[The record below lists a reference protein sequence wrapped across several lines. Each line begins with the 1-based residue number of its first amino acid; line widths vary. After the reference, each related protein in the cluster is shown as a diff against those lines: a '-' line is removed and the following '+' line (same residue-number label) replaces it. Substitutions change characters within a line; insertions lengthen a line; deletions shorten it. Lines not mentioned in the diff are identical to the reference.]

1 MKKLWGLFVAIL
13 ITPLLTFCHPVSASA
28 QDFYFKDATFD
39 YYLEKTETGSKMHVK
54 ETLVAVFPD
63 SNQNHGITRYIP
75 YTNQGGSNLTA
86 PDKSSLNFTVKRNG
100 AKEEIAKSDSEKG
113 SYIFYV
119 GNANSYVHGE
129 QTYEIEYDFQNVI
142 TEFDSSG
149 AMTWQNENA
158 VKQEL
163 YWDTNG
169 TGWNQKFNKLT
180 ANLHLPA
187 DIAKNLTSGTSC
199 YVGYQGTSN
208 ENHANISSRCTVS
221 SNDET
226 TYNSSALNSTTG
238 NQAETIITFETTSLS
253 PRENLTFAVNF
264 RPGTF
269 NVPAPQKDYSLFIIS
284 CLSLVAALF
293 SIIFAI
299 YYYIKLTKEKR
310 HYAKSHFVKPEYEP
324 PKNLS
329 VAESSEISI
338 KPTSAKF
345 TATIL
350 EMAVNHN
357 IAIINDSENKK
368 DWSIKLIS
376 ESSLTDF
383 QKDALKILNGGA
395 MPEIEEVFAVK
406 RQSYS
411 STVHAITKR
420 YHDEIISAL
429 KSKKLLLPEKVTKSL
444 PTTLLILPTF
454 IIAFVWGFMLAL
466 KSDLPDDILY
476 GGLFIVFAPFASLFV
491 SLIITIILST
501 KASVYTKRTI
511 EGIEA
516 SKHIEGLKLY
526 IKMAEADRLRFL
538 QSVKGAP
545 RDGQGIVKIYE
556 KLLPYACIFGLEKS
570 WLKELEKYYQEYPDY
585 EHDWYSG
592 RNLWL
597 LYSFNSRVSTS
608 YNSVSVNPASSS
620 SSSSSGGGGGGF
632 SGGGGG
638 GGGGG
643 GW

>member
-1 MKKLWGLFVAIL
+1 MAI
-13 ITPLLTFCHPVSASA
+13 
-28 QDFYFKDATFD
+28 
-39 YYLEKTETGSKMHVK
+39 
-54 ETLVAVFPD
+54 
-63 SNQNHGITRYIP
+63 
-75 YTNQGGSNLTA
+75 
-86 PDKSSLNFTVKRNG
+86 
-100 AKEEIAKSDSEKG
+100 
-113 SYIFYV
+113 
-119 GNANSYVHGE
+119 
-129 QTYEIEYDFQNVI
+129 
-142 TEFDSSG
+142 
-149 AMTWQNENA
+149 
-158 VKQEL
+158 
-163 YWDTNG
+163 
-169 TGWNQKFNKLT
+169 
-180 ANLHLPA
+180 
-187 DIAKNLTSGTSC
+187 
-199 YVGYQGTSN
+199 
-208 ENHANISSRCTVS
+208 
-221 SNDET
+221 
-226 TYNSSALNSTTG
+226 
-238 NQAETIITFETTSLS
+238 
-253 PRENLTFAVNF
+253 
-264 RPGTF
+264 
-269 NVPAPQKDYSLFIIS
+269 
-284 CLSLVAALF
+284 
-293 SIIFAI
+293 
-299 YYYIKLTKEKR
+299 
-310 HYAKSHFVKPEYEP
+310 
-324 PKNLS
+324 
-329 VAESSEISI
+329 
-338 KPTSAKF
+338 
-345 TATIL
+345 
-350 EMAVNHN
+350 NHN

-376 ESSLTDF
+376 ESGLTDF

-395 MPEIEEVFAVK
+395 MPEIEEAFAVK

-476 GGLFIVFAPFASLFV
+476 GGLFIIFAPFASLFV
-491 SLIITIILST
+491 SLIITIVLST

-620 SSSSSGGGGGGF
+620 SSSSRGGGGGGF